1 MKMSRK
7 LVTILFVFMAIFIT
21 ATSALA
27 AEEVKVAGD
36 LSLVEDVKEAYVVT
50 LEDGSTKKEISVATV
65 TFNGKAQTVTKN
77 TDNATFTIT
86 PATADITESGKF
98 RILKVELTNKSGAK
112 TSKEFNVTVKPAVE
126 LSNVKVNGK
135 VYGTTSH
142 SAKPNEKVK
151 FEVDVKNNLPESLTD
166 VELVFTSASITLG
179 DISKFKTVNKVNI
192 KGGKTTTLMFEEVL
206 NLKAKEAL
214 HDGTLTVTGL
224 DLRQSKDATTVK
236 KSAKKDIK
244 LNVIQDFADVVI
256 TTATLSSKELVCA
269 NDVSVSTKLK
279 NKGDTKEDDVIVQA
293 YVSGKKV
300 AESGKQTIEANAESL
315 AIELKVP
322 TKGLKHG
329 TNDITL
335 KLWYRN
341 GEKTPSHGT
350 PLTVTNKPC
359 LTSASPKE
367 TTITRLKAEP
377 SKDFTVTTA
386 VEGQTVDWMIKK
398 DGQALDSITQ
408 VVYPFK
414 WTESGVYTVTAVV
427 NGDAKESKSWTV
439 TVLGKPK
446 TSFKTNLKDNQDLS
460 FVKDLSIEDTKS
472 GSKIVFNDPVD
483 LSLISDLDK
492 FVSIGSNF
500 VAIDSKNAPG
510 LGMGK
515 TAKVVLGSK
524 ISNPLILKSNDF
536 KTGTLNEAD
545 FSTCVDCVVD
555 AKASTTTFTVS
566 GFSTYLVKEQKP
578 ADLSVSTV
586 SFPVGKAGDKITAEF
601 TVKNTG
607 TVEDLIVVG
616 INHAIP
622 ASYSPLVDVPAFSLK
637 HGAEQKVKLSV
648 TIPSSAKAGE
658 SFNLGDLSVST
669 FDKTGKEIVKK
680 QSLSLNLE
688 SFLSIEKIEIEGST
702 SGDLKID
709 GDNEIEVW
717 VKNKFSKDLED
728 VLITVR
734 VLDGSGDE
742 LAEEEAREFDLD
754 SGDEDSEKVD
764 IDISG
769 EDLEDDSYTIEV
781 TVEGE
786 DKDGNDHT
794 VTKTIDV
801 DLDIEKH
808 DLIVNSVVASQTSLS
823 CSRQASL
830 YVTVENKGKEDEKD
844 VEIRV
849 SNPTLGVDASKK
861 DLRIDKFSD
870 KDNSYRA
877 TFGLDFQNAKEGSYT
892 LTAEVL
898 RNGKS
903 QDTKDISIAV
913 KDCGTTSTTT
923 ASSTTLGSDSAIVK
937 QLQQQLQALQGQAV
951 ATPQS
956 TVNTSFRDSN
966 TYLLL
971 LGALTILI
979 FIAAILAIVVGAAR
993 KR

>member
-1 MKMSRK
+1 
-7 LVTILFVFMAIFIT
+7 MAIFIT

-27 AEEVKVAGD
+27 AEEVKIAGD

-50 LEDGSTKKEISVATV
+50 LEDGSTKKEISTATV

-77 TDNATFTIT
+77 TDNATFTLT
-86 PATADITESGKF
+86 PATADITEVGKF
-98 RILKVELTNKSGAK
+98 RILKVELTNKTGAK

-135 VYGTTSH
+135 VYDTASH

-166 VELVFTSASITLG
+166 VELVFTSASSTLG
-179 DISKFKTVNKVNI
+179 DISKFKTANKVNI

-206 NLKAKEAL
+206 NLKAKESV
-214 HDGTLTVTGL
+214 HDATLTVTGL

-244 LNVIQDFADVVI
+244 LNVVQDFADVVI
-256 TTATLSSKELVCA
+256 TSTTLSSKELVCT
-269 NDVSVSTKLK
+269 NDVTVSAKLK
-279 NKGDTKEDDVIVQA
+279 NKGDTKEDDVVVQA

-300 AESGKQTIEANAESL
+300 VESGKQTIEANAESQ

-322 TKGLKHG
+322 AKGLKHG
-329 TNDITL
+329 TNDIML

-359 LTSASPKE
+359 LTGSSPKE
-367 TTITRLKAEP
+367 TSLTRLKAEP

-386 VEGQTVDWMIKK
+386 LEGQTVDWIIKK
-398 DGQALDSITQ
+398 DGKALDAITQ
-408 VVYPFK
+408 IVYPFK
-414 WTESGVYTVTAVV
+414 WTEAGVYTITAVV
-427 NGDAKESKSWTV
+427 NGDPKESKSWTV

-446 TSFKTNLKDNQDLS
+446 TNFKTNLKDNQDLS
-460 FVKDLSIEDTKS
+460 FVKDLSIEDKAT
-472 GSKIVFNDPVD
+472 GSKIVFTEAVD

-500 VAIDSKNAPG
+500 VAVDSKNAPG
-510 LGMGK
+510 LAK

-524 ISNPLILKSNDF
+524 INNPLILKASDF

-545 FSTCVDCVVD
+545 FSVCTDCIVD
-555 AKASTTTFTVS
+555 AKATKTTFTVK
-566 GFSTYLVKEQKP
+566 GFSSYLVKEQKP
-578 ADLSVSTV
+578 ADLSVSTI
-586 SFPVGKAGDKITAEF
+586 SFPVGKAGDKVTAEF

-607 TVEDLIVVG
+607 TVEDLVVVG
-616 INHAIP
+616 VNHAIP
-622 ASYSPLVDVPAFSLK
+622 ASYSPTVDYPSFSLK

-648 TIPSSAKAGE
+648 TIPASAKAGE
-658 SFNLGDLSVST
+658 KFNLGDLSVTT

-680 QSLSLNLE
+680 QALSLSLE
-688 SFLSIEKIEIEGST
+688 SFLSIEKVEIEGST

-717 VKNKFSKDLED
+717 VKNKFSKEIED

-742 LAEEEAREFDLD
+742 LAEEEAREFDLK
-754 SGDEDSEKVD
+754 SGKEDSEKID

-769 EDLEDDSYTIEV
+769 EDLEDETYTIEV

-794 VTKTIDV
+794 ITKTIDV

-849 SNPTLGVDASKK
+849 SNPTLGVDVSKK

-903 QDTKDISIAV
+903 QDTKDISISV

-923 ASSTTLGSDSAIVK
+923 ASTTTLGSDSAIVK

-956 TVNTSFRDSN
+956 TVQTSFRDSN